1 MKIRVEVSHYIRE
14 RMVVDVEVPNRRT
27 YEYRKKDI
35 YDAALELQGWAL
47 DPDDIPQQWSV
58 YSFIEL
64 DMDNPNLQ
72 PSHDTEPDAT
82 MTMPLDDEPVVVTD
96 AGNHTNLT
104 AIQRVLLKNRN
115 KCLDNEPEREAILAE
130 ILKVLR

>member
-1 MKIRVEVSHYIRE
+1 
-14 RMVVDVEVPNRRT
+14 MVLDVEVPNRGT
-27 YEYRKKDI
+27 YGARKKDI

-47 DPDDIPQQWSV
+47 DPDEVPEQWAVCSLT
-58 YSFIEL
+58 EL
-64 DMDNPNLQ
+64 DMDNDNLQ

-82 MTMPLDDEPVVVTD
+82 MTMPLDEDEPVVVTD
-96 AGNHTNLT
+96 AGSHTNQG
-104 AIQRVLLKNRN
+104 AIRRILLEHSS